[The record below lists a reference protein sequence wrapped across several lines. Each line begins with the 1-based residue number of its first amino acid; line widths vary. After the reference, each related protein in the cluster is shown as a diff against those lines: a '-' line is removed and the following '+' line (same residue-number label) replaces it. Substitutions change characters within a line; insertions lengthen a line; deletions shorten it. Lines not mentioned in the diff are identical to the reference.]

1 MQATQPGTIKDKIT
15 KAAKEYLA
23 RADQWDTVG
32 IIEQHTELL
41 MDFFFDLLKLKPRK
55 VKGDREPQSELEE
68 SKDKLEVFEQA
79 IIQEMRKFVE
89 GLKNSKIVA
98 EADLDDLKS
107 LRTMQRNQIA
117 ILGKFKEKCQGD
129 I

>member
-1 MQATQPGTIKDKIT
+1 
-15 KAAKEYLA
+15 
-23 RADQWDTVG
+23 
-32 IIEQHTELL
+32 